1 MMIKEAKY
9 AATESK
15 EIEFNWGS
23 CIWEDDI
30 SCMIQTTREGSIKH
44 FLFPALIFIVYYK
57 N

>member
-1 MMIKEAKY
+1 MIKEAKY
-9 AATESK
+9 AATESN
-15 EIEFNWGS
+15 EIEFDWGS
-23 CIWEDDI
+23 YIWKGDI